1 MKNNENNNYGFLD
14 MLTLISFFA
23 QMKNMNDD
31 ELTSIKNNSIIKAI
45 SNEIDKLHKEN
56 DDIIQGLKK
65 IDNDEKTL
73 LNKLDII
80 INILRGL

>member
-14 MLTLISFFA
+14 MLTLVSFFA

-31 ELTSIKNNSIIKAI
+31 ELTNIKNNSIIKAI